1 MKKTIFSALAIALL
15 ASTSMVSVSYAG
27 TNETHSQAVAKK
39 DVIDIAVADG
49 NFKTL
54 ATLLTKAELVETL
67 KSDGP
72 FTVFA
77 PTDAAFAKL
86 PKETLTELQKPESA
100 SKLKEI
106 LTYHVVSGKIL
117 SKDLKGK
124 KLSPE
129 TVAGATLSVDAT
141 GNTVRVNQSKVTKA
155 DIEGSN
161 GVIHVID
168 TVLLPPEE

>member
-1 MKKTIFSALAIALL
+1 MKNNLITTLAIALL
-15 ASTSMVSVSYAG
+15 VSTSAASISFAG
-27 TNETHSQAVAKK
+27 NSSHAEAVAKK
-39 DVIDIAVADG
+39 DVIDIAVGDG

-54 ATLLTKAELVETL
+54 ASLLTKAELVETL
-67 KSDGP
+67 KGEGP

-86 PKETLTELQKPESA
+86 PKQTIADLQKPENA
-100 SKLKEI
+100 AKLKQI
-106 LTYHVVSGKIL
+106 LTYHVVPGKVF
-117 SKDLKGK
+117 SKDIKGK

-129 TVAGATLSVDAT
+129 TVAGSNLSIDAT
-141 GNTVRVNQSKVTKA
+141 SGTVNVNQSKVTKA

-168 TVLLPPEE
+168 TVLLPSE

>member
-1 MKKTIFSALAIALL
+1 MNKTFVSALAIALV
-15 ASTSMVSVSYAG
+15 ASTSIVSVSYAG
-27 TNETHSQAVAKK
+27 NSAKTQSVASQ
-39 DVIDIAVADG
+39 DVIDIAIADG

-67 KSDGP
+67 KSEGP

-86 PKETLTELQKPESA
+86 PKETLTSLQKPENA

-106 LTYHVVSGKIL
+106 LTYHVVSGKVL

-129 TVAGATLSVDAT
+129 TVAGATLSIDAT
-141 GNTVRVNQSKVTKA
+141 GNSVNVNQSKVTKA
-155 DIEGSN
+155 DIQGSN

-168 TVLLPPEE
+168 TVLIPSE

>member
-1 MKKTIFSALAIALL
+1 MKKTLIYSLAAVALVITTST
-15 ASTSMVSVSYAG
+15 ASISYAG
-27 TNETHSQAVAKK
+27 DYKYAQSVAG
-39 DVIDIAVADG
+39 DVIDIAVDDG

-54 ATLLTKAELVETL
+54 ATLLTKAELVQTL

-77 PTDAAFAKL
+77 PTDAAFASL
-86 PKETLTELQKPESA
+86 PKETLASLQKPENA
-100 SKLKEI
+100 AKLKEI
-106 LTYHVVSGKIL
+106 LTYHVVSGKVL

-129 TVAGATLSVDAT
+129 TVAGKTLSIDAT
-141 GNTVRVNQSKVTKA
+141 GNAVNVNQSTVTKA
-155 DIEGSN
+155 DIEASN

-168 TVLLPPEE
+168 KVLIPSK

>member
-1 MKKTIFSALAIALL
+1 MKNNLITTLAIALL
-15 ASTSMVSVSYAG
+15 VSTSAASISFAG
-27 TNETHSQAVAKK
+27 NSSHAEAVAKK
-39 DVIDIAVADG
+39 DVIDIAVGDG

-54 ATLLTKAELVETL
+54 ASLLTKAELVETL
-67 KSDGP
+67 KGEGP

-86 PKETLTELQKPESA
+86 PKQTIADLQKPENA
-100 SKLKEI
+100 AKLKQI
-106 LTYHVVSGKIL
+106 LTYHVVPGKVF
-117 SKDLKGK
+117 SKDIKGK

-129 TVAGATLSVDAT
+129 TVVGSNLSIDAT
-141 GNTVRVNQSKVTKA
+141 SGTVNVNQSKVTKA

-168 TVLLPPEE
+168 TVLLPSE